1 MSDLRLVVF
10 DVDGTLVD
18 SQAHIVAAMSLA
30 FSDLGL
36 DVPEREDILGV
47 VGLSLPVLM
56 PQLAPQASDATHH
69 ALVEGYKNAFMRMR
83 IDNPAAAT
91 MPLFPG
97 AKDTIAKLQSEPETL
112 LGVATG
118 KSRRGLDKVLTSH
131 DLSKTFVTEQV
142 ADHHPSK
149 PHPSMLH
156 TCLSDTSVDVERAV
170 MVGDT
175 SFDMEMA
182 KAAGFLAVGVSWGY
196 HDRARLTAA
205 DIIIDQFEDLQGV
218 LNAHWG

>member
-18 SQAHIVAAMSLA
+18 SQAHIMAAMSLA
-30 FSDLGL
+30 FTDLGL
-36 DVPEREDILGV
+36 DAPRREDVLSL

-56 PQLAPQASDATHH
+56 PKLAPDLEGSVHG
-69 ALVEGYKNAFMRMR
+69 ALVEGYKNAFVRVR
-83 IDNPAAAT
+83 TENPSQAT

-97 AKDTIAKLQSEPETL
+97 AKEVIKGLHSHPETL

-118 KSRRGLDKVLTSH
+118 KSRRGLDKVLESH
-131 DLSKTFVTEQV
+131 DLRGTFVTEQV

-149 PHPSMLH
+149 PHPAMLSA
-156 TCLSDTSVDVERAV
+156 CLNDTGVEAHRAV

-182 KAAGFLAVGVSWGY
+182 KSAGYYAVGVSWGY
-196 HDRARLTAA
+196 HSAQRLTDA
-205 DIIIDQFEDLQGV
+205 DVVIDHFEELQSV
-218 LNAHWG
+218 LNAFWG